1 MRHGHEARAV
11 SGTPVGDTPERW
23 QFDAG
28 DAAEAVLNIPPDA
41 ARERRFDIACTMTV
55 RCGDDLA
62 GAWHE
67 MVVLANGRLQW
78 QRRIGSS
85 NPGSSDGLDVHF
97 HRHVAVGEALR
108 LVVRVAAQGVRRQRL
123 LIEAD
128 EG

>member
-1 MRHGHEARAV
+1 M
-11 SGTPVGDTPERW
+11 SGAPERW
-23 QFDAG
+23 WLDAG
-28 DAAEAVLNIPPDA
+28 DAAEAVLTIPPDA
-41 ARERRFDIACTMTV
+41 ARERRFDIACAMTV

-67 MVVLANGRLQW
+67 MVVLANGQLQW

-97 HRHVAVGEALR
+97 RRNVPVGEGLR
-108 LVVRVAAQGVRRQRL
+108 LVVRAAGQGVHRHRL

-128 EG
+128 EA

>member
-1 MRHGHEARAV
+1 M
-11 SGTPVGDTPERW
+11 SGAPERW
-23 QFDAG
+23 QLDAG

-62 GAWHE
+62 DAWHE
-67 MVVLANGRLQW
+67 MTVLANGRLQW
-78 QRRIGSS
+78 QRRIASS

-97 HRHVAVGEALR
+97 RHSVPVGEGLR
-108 LVVRVAAQGVRRQRL
+108 LVVRTQTLGVRRHRL

-128 EG
+128 EA